1 MKISMGFWP
10 TVAASVVAGGVL
22 IYLQNKDAFNP
33 VSENN
38 LANQAFENGYEAVTG
53 SDDAGGDFYTATHNE
68 DGSVKWWA
76 APLWFLDR
84 AGNLP
89 DNGVGI

>member
-1 MKISMGFWP
+1 MKVDMGFWP
-10 TVAASVVAGGVL
+10 SVAASVIAGGVL
-22 IYLQNKDAFNP
+22 IWLQNKDAFNIA
-33 VSENN
+33 SENN

-53 SDDAGGDFYTATHNE
+53 SDDPGGDFWESTHNE

-89 DNGVGI
+89 DNGISF